1 MVEQKKTGGTV
12 WPAPKKAAKKG
23 RMMYNGDETP
33 RLKKKK
39 TLDQGTCPSD
49 PVL

>member
-23 RMMYNGDETP
+23 RMMYNGDEEA
-33 RLKKKK
+33 KNEEKV
-39 TLDQGTCPSD
+39 Q
-49 PVL
+49 